1 MDSPK
6 VIFIIIRENSHNSS
20 IYYHVSLEGGS
31 ILRYMTDQEIDDKF
45 LFFTLH
51 LNQECQECKSLHVI
65 KFYRKVAFKKILS
78 IKRLLILPAHTLI
91 TCFF

>member
-51 LNQECQECKSLHVI
+51 LN
-65 KFYRKVAFKKILS
+65 
-78 IKRLLILPAHTLI
+78 
-91 TCFF
+91 